1 MNMKKL
7 IVIIWAA
14 ILATCGL
21 WKATADT
28 NAPVTT
34 ITNTV
39 VTTNSEALAAVT
51 TVTTNAP
58 QTALSRVTQ
67 SVTNTVTLVTNNI
80 ATVITTVTTTTTTT
94 ITNLTAQVTPN
105 AGGTNPPTVKVVK
118 VNVVVPPPTWQS
130 VATFGATVAKG
141 NSDTVLLTA
150 SVVTAKKTPKN
161 EVSLGADA
169 SYGEQSSV
177 ESVDRLHAFAQW
189 NHLYNSKFYY
199 YNRAD
204 GLHDG
209 IADIDYQFTLSPGVG
224 YFFIKDTNT
233 LLSLEVGPGLAT
245 ERLGGIDDTY
255 ATLRIGQKFDHKF
268 NSQVHI
274 WENVEFL
281 PEVDKWE
288 KYSVNFEIGVETAI
302 TKSLSLKTMLQ
313 DNYVNLP
320 ANGRKDNDIKLIS
333 GISYKF

>member
-1 MNMKKL
+1 MKKS
-7 IVIIWAA
+7 IIIALVA
-14 ILATCGL
+14 LKL
-21 WKATADT
+21 WNASADT
-28 NAPVTT
+28 VPAGPVTT
-34 ITNTV
+34 T
-39 VTTNSEALAAVT
+39 
-51 TVTTNAP
+51 
-58 QTALSRVTQ
+58 
-67 SVTNTVTLVTNNI
+67 VTNTVTTVTNNI
-80 ATVITTVTTTTTTT
+80 TTVVTTITTTTVLAA
-94 ITNLTAQVTPN
+94 TNVLAATGATP
-105 AGGTNPPTVKVVK
+105 AGSPGGTNTVSSTMAKVKAPAPPAK
-118 VNVVVPPPTWQS
+118 WES

-161 EVSLGADA
+161 EVTLGADA